1 MIQIRKDKWSKISKN
16 FNLLYQLYLNHN
28 NHNLRRLEIE
38 NKCINLKIL
47 PQTIQY

>member
-1 MIQIRKDKWSKISKN
+1 MIQILKDRWSKISKS
-16 FNLLYQLYLNHN
+16 FNQLYQLYLNHN

-47 PQTIQY
+47 QQTIQY